1 MQAAKNDLDNMP
13 ARIHVEGKFN
23 NNKLYKGN
31 FFFLL
36 IYNRINCA
44 VNCCR

>member
-1 MQAAKNDLDNMP
+1 MQAAKNDSDNMP

-31 FFFLL
+31 FFSSNLQ
-36 IYNRINCA
+36 
-44 VNCCR
+44 